1 MKLHEN
7 DINLYINFFSLSF
20 RKMRYPPAPE
30 EWIIQPED
38 EFTTFQLVTD
48 LALTAEVLVQVS
60 RSARLEGCFKI
71 QLGGDESVK
80 AEFPANNAVIM
91 GGASLYKLVMERL
104 PREIDI
110 KVNTTTSAWFDLEDR

>member
-80 AEFPANNAVIM
+80 AEFPANDAVIM
-91 GGASLYKLVMERL
+91 GGASLY
-104 PREIDI
+104 
-110 KVNTTTSAWFDLEDR
+110 